1 MLLELIL
8 FIGSSL
14 FFFSLGFYLQRYIA
28 SKRLLAAQVKAEDL
42 LEQAKKEASDI
53 KKRAELEIKDL
64 EFRLRQDFENQTRER
79 RQELL
84 NLEKKIA
91 LKEENLDRRIELL
104 EKKER
109 GFEERNKILRSK
121 EENIRLRENNLLSLI
136 EEEKQRLQKISG
148 LSIEEAKEILLSR
161 LSEEL
166 TNEKAQIIKRI
177 EEEIKETS
185 EKKVK
190 EILSLVIQRLSAEH
204 TTETTVSVV
213 TLPNDE
219 MKGRIIG
226 REGRNIRAFEMATGI
241 DLIIDDTPE
250 CVTLSGFDSVKRE
263 IAKISLERLIVDGRI
278 HPGRIEE
285 VVEKVKREIEEKI
298 KEDGERVVFDL
309 GIGGLHPE
317 LIKLLGR
324 LNYRTSYGQNALQHS
339 KEVGYLLGMLASE
352 LNMDSRLARKI
363 GLLHDIGK
371 AVDQDVEGTH
381 AKIGA
386 DLCRRHGESPDIYRA
401 IEAHHEETEPKSI
414 YSVLTIAADAISAAR
429 PGARKEILEA
439 YVKRLEKL
447 ESIALL
453 FKGVDKAYAIHAGRE
468 IRVIVQPD
476 KISDSEAIN
485 LARDIRKKI
494 EEGLE
499 FPGQIKITVIREIR
513 AIEHAK

>member
-1 MLLELIL
+1 MFLIP
-8 FIGSSL
+8 FIIVGFLS
-14 FFFSLGFYLQRYIA
+14 FFLGFYLRKYI
-28 SKRLLAAQVKAEDL
+28 SLKKLSDAQIKAKGL
-42 LEQAKKEASDI
+42 LEQAKREASDL

-79 RQELL
+79 RQELA
-84 NLEKKIA
+84 NLEKRLS
-91 LKEENLDRRIELL
+91 LKEENLEKRVEFL

-109 GFEERNKILRSK
+109 EFGERNRILKAR
-121 EENIRLRENNLLSLI
+121 EEEIKVKQESLAFLI
-136 EEEKQRLQKISG
+136 EEEKKRLQKISG
-148 LSIEEAKEILLSR
+148 LSIEEAKGILLAR

-166 TNEKAQIIKRI
+166 TNEKAQILRRT

-185 EKKVK
+185 EKRAK
-190 EILSLVIQRLSAEH
+190 EILSLVIQKLSAEY
-204 TTETTVSVV
+204 TAESTVSVV

-226 REGRNIRAFEMATGI
+226 REGRNIRAFEMATGV

-250 CVTLSGFDSVKRE
+250 CVTLSGFDPIRRE
-263 IAKISLERLIVDGRI
+263 VARRSLERLIADGRI

-285 VVEKVKREIEEKI
+285 IVEKVKREIEEKI
-298 KEDGERVVFDL
+298 KEDGERTTFDL
-309 GIGGLHPE
+309 GVTGLHVE

-324 LNYRTSYGQNALQHS
+324 LSFRTSYGQNALQHS
-339 KEVGYLLGMLASE
+339 KEVAYIMGMLASE
-352 LNMDSRLARKI
+352 LNIDPRLAKRI

-381 AKIGA
+381 AKIGT
-386 DLCRRHGESPDIYRA
+386 DLCRRYGESPDVYQA
-401 IEAHHEETEPKSI
+401 IEAHHEEIEPKSI
-414 YSVLTIAADAISAAR
+414 YAVLSIASDAISAAR
-429 PGARKEILEA
+429 PGARKETLEA

-447 ESIALL
+447 ESVAAL
-453 FKGVDKAYAIHAGRE
+453 FKGVDKAYAIQAGRE

-499 FPGQIKITVIREIR
+499 YPGQIKVTVIRETR
-513 AIEHAK
+513 AIEYAK